1 MLKGQIET
9 RIAKVVGIGAFITT
23 IIVGAWWGTDPVNVP
38 KLLTLTMTAAV
49 SLALILI
56 GFDKKVRKERRYLYL
71 SLTCFLIFSFLSTIF
86 STEDVLT
93 SFYGVFGRNNG
104 FLSYSGLLILFFVA
118 SQFQNKHSFSI
129 LLNAFYFSGLFNVAY
144 CGLSIAGIEL
154 IPWNN
159 IFNTILGTFG
169 NPNFVGAFLGMFATY
184 LFSTIFNRDYSVQFK
199 VFNFLVLVV
208 TGYQILYSNAIQGI
222 VVALGGFAL
231 VVFYFVRSCN
241 APSIIIYLYS
251 LAVVFFATISVLGA
265 LQIGPAAKLIY
276 KTSVSLRGEYWQ
288 AGINMGLSHPFLGVG
303 MDSYGAW
310 YRRSRDASALV
321 LPGPDTT
328 SNAAHNVVLDIFAS
342 GGFPLLISYISIISF
357 TVLSIFRMLKKSR
370 DFDFTFVALVS
381 IWVGYQ
387 VQSLVSI
394 NQIGLSVWGWIF
406 GGAII
411 AYEQTI
417 VHGVES
423 ETNKLKPKQGILG
436 KNATK
441 QESHPSVVIAT
452 FAGAVIGASIALP
465 PLAADINWRTA
476 LRSGSQERV
485 ESAVVQFPTTPLRL
499 VEGVQIFAQNNLPDL
514 ARQYAKVLTQKYPN
528 NFISWGAYAQLTDL
542 SEEERLLILENLRR
556 LDPLNPKLKVND

>member
-1 MLKGQIET
+1 MLKRQIEPQL
-9 RIAKVVGIGAFITT
+9 AKVVGIGAFITT

-38 KLLTLTMTAAV
+38 KLLTLTMTAAI
-49 SLALILI
+49 SLALFLI
-56 GFDKKVRKERRYLYL
+56 GSDKKVLKKRKYLYL
-71 SLTCFLIFSFLSTIF
+71 SLTCFLIFSFVSTAF

-93 SFYGVFGRNNG
+93 SFYGVYGRNNG
-104 FLSYSGLLILFFVA
+104 FLSYSALIILFFVA
-118 SQFQNKHSFSI
+118 TQFQNKHSFSV
-129 LLNAFYFSGLFNVAY
+129 LLKAFYFSGLFNVAY

-169 NPNFVGAFLGMFATY
+169 NPNFIGAFLGMFATF
-184 LFSTIFNRDYSVQFK
+184 LFSTFFNRDYAVQFK
-199 VFNFLVLVV
+199 MFNFLVLIV

-231 VVFYFVRSCN
+231 VLFYFLRSCHMTRIVV
-241 APSIIIYLYS
+241 SLYS
-251 LAVVFFATISVLGA
+251 LIVISFATISVLGA
-265 LQIGPAAKLIY
+265 LQIGPLAKFVY

-288 AGINMGLSHPFLGVG
+288 AGINMGLSHPFFGVG

-328 SNAAHNVVLDIFAS
+328 TNAAHNVVLDIFAS
-342 GGFPLLISYISIISF
+342 GGFPLLVSYILIISF
-357 TVLSIFRMLKKSR
+357 TVLSIFRVLKKSR
-370 DFDFTFVALVS
+370 DFDFLFVALVS

-394 NQIGLSVWGWIF
+394 NQIGLSIWGWIF

-417 VHGVES
+417 VYDVGHT
-423 ETNKLKPKQGILG
+423 TNKLETKLGVFG

-441 QESHPSVVIAT
+441 QEAHPSVVIAT
-452 FAGAVIGASIALP
+452 FAGAVIGASLALP
-465 PLAADINWRTA
+465 PLAADINWRSA
-476 LRSGSQERV
+476 LRSGSQEQV
-485 ESAVVQFPTTPLRL
+485 ESAIVKFPTTPIRL
-499 VEGVQIFAQNNLPDL
+499 AEGVQIFAQNSLPDL
-514 ARQYAKVLTQKYPN
+514 AREYAKILTQKYPN
-528 NFISWGAYAQLTDL
+528 NFIGWAAYAQLTDL
-542 SEEERLLILENLRR
+542 TKEERLLILENLRR
-556 LDPLNPKLKVND
+556 LDPLNPKLKAND